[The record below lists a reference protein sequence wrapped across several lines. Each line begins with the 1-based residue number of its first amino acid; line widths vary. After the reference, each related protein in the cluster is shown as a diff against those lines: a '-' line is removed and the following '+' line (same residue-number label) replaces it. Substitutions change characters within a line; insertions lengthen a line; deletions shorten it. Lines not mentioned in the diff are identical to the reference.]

1 MKRLIQWLLDLIYP
15 PKCTFCRKLLRADE
29 TDICGKCRTTL
40 PQIEGSLKRGEFYS
54 ECFSVYYYDETV
66 RESLHRFKFQ
76 SMQQYAA
83 VYGRLIAMKILK
95 EGLSFDVLTWV
106 PISKKRRA
114 ERGYDQSEL
123 IAKAIAKELAVPCIA
138 TLQKTRHNLAQSLQ
152 PNAAARKA
160 NVLGAYSIAS
170 SLDLTDKQILLID
183 DIMTTGATLSECSRV
198 LLTAGAKNVCCA
210 TMAAVRGEPGKNN
223 SR

>member
-1 MKRLIQWLLDLIYP
+1 MEAPEFIRSKFQLSFVAGWTAVWYYKDNV
-15 PKCTFCRKLLRADE
+15 RKSLLRYKFSG
-29 TDICGKCRTTL
+29 IR
-40 PQIEGSLKRGEFYS
+40 SYGEAFG
-54 ECFSVYYYDETV
+54 
-66 RESLHRFKFQ
+66 RF
-76 SMQQYAA
+76 
-83 VYGRLIAMKILK
+83 LAMKVLNQK
-95 EGLSFDVLTWV
+95 LEDFDVLTWV

-160 NVLGAYSIAS
+160 NVLGVYSIAS